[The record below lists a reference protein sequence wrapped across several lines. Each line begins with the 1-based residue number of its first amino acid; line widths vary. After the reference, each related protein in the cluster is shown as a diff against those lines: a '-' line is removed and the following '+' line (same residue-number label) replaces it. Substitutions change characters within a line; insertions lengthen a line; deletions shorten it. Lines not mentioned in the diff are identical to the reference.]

1 MMVHRY
7 DDSSLLLVLQIDHSR
22 LAGFLAAHWGNAAF
36 APPRPY
42 VSVVLAAQEHDSGWW
57 NWEIKPT
64 LNAEGYPP
72 DYQRFWMSTAGVTE
86 GSEERARAW
95 IGFYRDGIDRVREQD
110 PYAGLLVLLHG
121 TGLLS
126 QGHGV
131 RSNLPDMRNDPI
143 AKGFLADRES
153 VRRELLEVL
162 RGFQEYRDFITD
174 EHLRTNFKLLEV
186 YDQLAQFI
194 SNRYPFNS
202 TSRQTGPKNVIGHV
216 PVAPGRDDT
225 SLTIDVLDEKR
236 AIIRPYPF
244 DVDPLEVSFPA
255 RVMPD
260 RPYASPDEFLPDF
273 YRADRITVSYTLHA
287 P

>member
-1 MMVHRY
+1 MMVHPY

-22 LAGFLAAHWGNAAF
+22 LAGFLAAHWGNSQF
-36 APPRPY
+36 ARARPY
-42 VSVVLAAQEHDSGWW
+42 SSVVVAAQEHDSGWW

-72 DYQRFWMSTAGVTE
+72 DYQRFWVGTAGVVP

-95 IGFYRDGIDRVREQD
+95 VAFYRDGIDRVRRQD

-131 RSNLPDMRNDPI
+131 RSNLPDMRGDPV
-143 AKGFLADRES
+143 AQAFLSDHEALRLTLLN
-153 VRRELLEVL
+153 EL
-162 RGFQEYRDFITD
+162 RQSDEYRDVSSD
-174 EHLRTNFKLLEV
+174 EAIWTNFRLLEI
-186 YDQLAQFI
+186 YDQLSQFMC
-194 SNRYPFNS
+194 NRYPFNS
-202 TSRQTGPKNVIGHV
+202 TSRQTGPRNIIGHV
-216 PVAPGRDDT
+216 PVAPGEAEGT
-225 SLTIDVLDEKR
+225 LTIEVLDEKR
-236 AIIRPYPF
+236 GTIRPYPF

-255 RVMPD
+255 RVMPR
-260 RPYASPDEFLPDF
+260 RPYSSRGDFLRDF
-273 YRADRITVSYTLHA
+273 YRAERITITYTLHA